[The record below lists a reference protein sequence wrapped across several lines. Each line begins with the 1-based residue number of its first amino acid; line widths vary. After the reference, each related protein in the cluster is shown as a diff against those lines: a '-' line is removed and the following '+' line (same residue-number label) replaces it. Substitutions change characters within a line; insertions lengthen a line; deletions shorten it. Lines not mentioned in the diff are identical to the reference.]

1 MTELASAPPEREE
14 RAPPVEAYPWGRF
27 WAKWIDCTAYA
38 LMLALVLALIKS
50 SFLDDALWRFY
61 VLFSLTFPLAE
72 AVLISVFGT
81 TLGKVLFRIRITAE
95 NGEKLDLNASFK
107 RSISGW
113 LRGSLFGL
121 PVLSLLANWSAYQEY
136 QRDKITPWDKAAG
149 ALVVARQPT
158 PLSWALLV
166 ASVVGVSA
174 FNVASRTD
182 WSQWSSTGYDTTAA
196 TTETT
201 TTDTAAALAADT
213 AAADAAATLPTAA
226 SNDPPPPDRAKIETA
241 YTAFSRAY
249 RGRGMA
255 GVAEYV
261 HRCYASAAKTTS
273 FEVVDFCVAFD
284 QFGME
289 LNAAAVS
296 EWQVPSIDYFNRYTV
311 QARQAAAL
319 AKLSFDS
326 TANTSRLELVR
337 LLARDRMAEVARAA
351 EARSAAETSTAAAV
365 DDVIQRPSFDCAKAA
380 TASDRVICATPTLA
394 ALDVELAAEFEAAL
408 QRSAA
413 PVDLRAEQRAWL
425 GTRAAVTD
433 AQQLS
438 AMYAERIATLKAAR

>member
-1 MTELASAPPEREE
+1 MTEILPPPEKEE
-14 RAPPVEAYPWGRF
+14 RALPAEVYPWGRF
-27 WAKWIDCTAYA
+27 WAKWIDCTVYA
-38 LMLALVLALIKS
+38 VVLAIVLALMES

-61 VLFSLTFPLAE
+61 VLFSLTFPIAE

-95 NGEKLDLNASFK
+95 NGDKLDLNASFK

-149 ALVVARQPT
+149 ALVKARRPT
-158 PLSWALLV
+158 PLSWGLLV

-174 FNVASRTD
+174 LNVASRTD
-182 WSQWSSTGYDTTAA
+182 WSQWSSGGYDATAA

-213 AAADAAATLPTAA
+213 AAADAAATPPTAA
-226 SNDPPPPDRAKIETA
+226 SDDPPPPDRAKIEAA
-241 YTAFSRAY
+241 YAAFSRAY
-249 RGRGMA
+249 RSRGMS

-261 HRCYASAAKTTS
+261 HRCYASAAKTSS
-273 FEVVDFCVAFD
+273 FEEVDFCVAFD

-296 EWQVPSIDYFNRYTV
+296 EWRVPSIDYFSRYTV

-319 AKLSFDS
+319 GKLSFDS

-337 LLARDRMAEVARAA
+337 LLARDRMVEVARAA
-351 EARSAAETSTAAAV
+351 EARSAEETSDAAAV
-365 DDVIQRPSFDCAKAA
+365 EEVAQRPSFDCTKAV
-380 TASDRVICATPTLA
+380 TASDRVICATPALA

-408 QRSAA
+408 QRSGD
-413 PVDLRAEQRAWL
+413 PTELRADQRAWL

-438 AMYAERIATLKAAR
+438 GLYAERIATLKAVR